1 MQEAK
6 IHFHAKGQLIALV
19 GNPNCGKTALFN
31 RMTGGRQ
38 HVANYAGVTVER
50 KEGRIQTPNGKN
62 LRLLDLPGTYSLYPR
77 SPDEKVTC
85 DVLAGTAIGEKKPD
99 LVICVVDATN
109 LRRSLRLVLAVQ
121 RSGIPCMVAI
131 NMMDEAIARGLNI
144 DLEGLSK
151 ELGIPVTST
160 IAIKANGDA
169 KLKALLDDTSIWQQH
184 SNPIDQEFDSSNSQI
199 EADHTRVQHILH
211 QLALDKVSPDTRS
224 DNLDKVLLH
233 PVFGPLILVLL
244 LFFIFQAMF
253 SWASVPMDLIKEGNQ
268 GLKEILVNFIPA
280 GWLQSLLIDGVI
292 AGTFGVIT
300 FLPQIL
306 ILFLFILILEE
317 SGYLP
322 RAAYLLD
329 RLMGSVGLSGRSFIP
344 LLSSFACA
352 IPGILAMRTIPN
364 ARDRRVTMLIA
375 PLMTCSARLP
385 VYSLL
390 IAAFIPEMKIWG
402 VLELQG
408 LIMFAL
414 YALGILGALLIAWIL
429 KRFTSAGRQVRPL
442 MMELPRYRIP
452 NPSNILLGLWQR
464 AILFLK
470 RVGGTIFI
478 LTIVVWFL
486 ASFPEAPVGAT
497 MAPIE
502 YSFAGMFGKAI
513 AVVLAPI
520 GFNWQISIALIPGLA
535 AREVVISALGTVYAI
550 SSSTNVAV
558 ADSLAPIISQQWSLP
573 TALSLLTWFV
583 FAPQCLSTLATLK
596 RESGGWK
603 LPLISASYLF
613 AMAYIASFIV
623 YRLASFILG

>member
-50 KEGRIQTPNGKN
+50 KEGRIQTPSGKN

-85 DVLAGTAIGEKKPD
+85 DVLAGTALGEKKPD

-121 RSGIPCMVAI
+121 RTGLPCMVAI
-131 NMMDEAIARGLNI
+131 NMMDEAIARGINI
-144 DLEGLSK
+144 DLEALSK

-169 KLKALLDDTSIWQQH
+169 KLKALLDDASIWQQH

-199 EADHTRVQHILH
+199 EADHTRVQNILH

-233 PVFGPLILVLL
+233 PVFGPIILVLL

-390 IAAFIPEMKIWG
+390 IAAIIPEMKIWG

-502 YSFAGMFGKAI
+502 YSFAGMIGKAI

-623 YRLASFILG
+623 YRLASYILG